1 LIDAFIPK
9 MVSIRR
15 MLVTL
20 LLTAVIVTSGITSPL
35 AHAQTVVA
43 TVPVGRSGNSTAA
56 LNELAYDSGKG
67 EVFVLN
73 NDDDTVSVISD
84 ETNTLVATVTL
95 GPPISQSTAASIAYD
110 PAMGVVFAAING
122 NGNNNPTI
130 SVISDANNTVV
141 GVLPLG
147 ANSLAYDS
155 GKGELFVA
163 FTGTEDVQ
171 DVVYVI
177 SATTYKLAATLNLR
191 SQPEDLVY
199 DPGRGE
205 VFVFSSTC
213 QNCNT
218 PVENV
223 SVISDITNT
232 VVANVTVGGPYNA
245 FAYDPGRGEV
255 FVDGA
260 NNTISIISDATNTVV
275 TRIQPQIFS
284 GGTVGGPHGPGAP
297 LTGSMAFDS
306 AQNELWVSASTGS
319 QVGRLGIAGAIS
331 DTNDTLVGQVAV
343 GHYPLSMA
351 YDSGKDE
358 VFVYNQLDETVSVI
372 AAAPNVGT
380 STTTTS
386 LFSTTA
392 PSTTST
398 ASQSTPPVKTIN
410 VEGLPSFHG
419 PESLTTYLAPYL
431 VAAAAV
437 VVVAGLAGFL
447 LHRRRKSR

>member
-1 LIDAFIPK
+1 
-9 MVSIRR
+9 

-56 LNELAYDSGKG
+56 LNEIAYDSGKG

-84 ETNTLVATVTL
+84 ETNTVVATVTL
-95 GPPISQSTAASIAYD
+95 GPPISQSTAASIVYD
-110 PAMGVVFAAING
+110 PAMGVVFAADNG

-199 DPGRGE
+199 DPGKGE

-213 QNCNT
+213 QNCNM

-223 SVISDITNT
+223 SVISDTTNT

-245 FAYDPGRGEV
+245 FAYDPARGEV

-260 NNTISIISDATNTVV
+260 NDTISIISDATNTVIA
-275 TRIQPQIFS
+275 RIQPQIFYE
-284 GGTVGGPHGPGAP
+284 GTVGGAHGPGAP
-297 LTGSMAFDS
+297 LTGSMAYDS
-306 AQNELWVSASTGS
+306 AQGELWVSASTGS
-319 QVGRLGIAGAIS
+319 QVGRLGIAGVIS
-331 DTNDTLVGQVAV
+331 DTNNTLVGQVSV

-351 YDSGKDE
+351 YDFGKDE
-358 VFVYNQLDETVSVI
+358 VFVYNQLDDTVSVI
-372 AAAPNVGT
+372 SAAPATVT
-380 STTTTS
+380 STTVS
-386 LFSTTA
+386 LSSSTA
-392 PSTTST
+392 PSTTSA
-398 ASQSTPPVKTIN
+398 ASQATAPVKTIN

-419 PESLTTYLAPYL
+419 PESLTMYLAPYL
-431 VAAAAV
+431 IAAAAV
-437 VVVAGLAGFL
+437 VVVAALAGFL
-447 LHRRRKSR
+447 LHRRRRNR